1 MHFRLESAP
10 YQLFLMGKK
19 LMSSKYIVFIIALSA
34 ALVSCGGGAP
44 EVNST
49 NCSGA
54 GLQAVLPT
62 FKNETERQAFIDK
75 CQSMTKK

>member
-1 MHFRLESAP
+1 
-10 YQLFLMGKK
+10 MG
-19 LMSSKYIVFIIALSA
+19 SKYIVSIIALCTV
-34 ALVSCGGGAP
+34 LTGCGGDGGGP

-54 GLQAVLPT
+54 GMQSILPT

-75 CQSMTKK
+75 CQSIAEK

>member
-1 MHFRLESAP
+1 MR
-10 YQLFLMGKK
+10 
-19 LMSSKYIVFIIALSA
+19 SKYIVFIIALSA
-34 ALVSCGGGAP
+34 PLMSCGGDGAP

-54 GLQAVLPT
+54 GLQGVLPT

-75 CQSMTKK
+75 CQSLTQK